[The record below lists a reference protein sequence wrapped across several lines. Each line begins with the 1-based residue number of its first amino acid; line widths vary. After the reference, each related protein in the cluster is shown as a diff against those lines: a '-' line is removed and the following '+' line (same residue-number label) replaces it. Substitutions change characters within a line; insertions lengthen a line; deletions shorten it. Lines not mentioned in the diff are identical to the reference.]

1 MFYYQD
7 QVELVC
13 ASGSGGSGAISFH
26 RTRHR
31 DRGGPDGGD
40 GGRGGNII
48 FSSRIKVR
56 DFNHLKKRERFT
68 ASPGNPGQSQMKAG
82 SKGENRIIPVPL
94 GTVLK
99 DIKANLLA
107 DFDRP
112 RSLVFLKGGRG
123 GRGNA
128 WFKTS
133 QNQAPRYFHRGCK
146 GQEKKFIL
154 EYKPLIK
161 ASLIG
166 RANTGK
172 STFFNAITGAHSP
185 TAEYPYTTLVPYY
198 GRIKTLGSDCVLMDI
213 PGISRGAHQKP
224 EKGLSFL
231 RSLQRASLL
240 IHFIDSTIRD
250 PMGVQKE
257 LEEELKAF
265 DRKFSEKAFSPLSKK
280 KRWIVFTKID
290 LLQNQTFR
298 ERVTKPPA
306 GFFTLSNKTGE
317 GIRELVSAI
326 KKEFSS

>member
-1 MFYYQD
+1 M
-7 QVELVC
+7 
-13 ASGSGGSGAISFH
+13 
-26 RTRHR
+26 R
-31 DRGGPDGGD
+31 D
-40 GGRGGNII
+40 
-48 FSSRIKVR
+48 
-56 DFNHLKKRERFT
+56 
-68 ASPGNPGQSQMKAG
+68 AKA
-82 SKGENRIIPVPL
+82 
-94 GTVLK
+94 T
-99 DIKANLLA
+99 LLA

-133 QNQAPRYFHRGCK
+133 RNQAPRYFHKGRK
-146 GQEKKFIL
+146 GQEKKIIL

-198 GRIKTLGSDCVLMDI
+198 GRIKTLGANNILMDI

-231 RSLQRASLL
+231 RSLQRARLL

-250 PMGVQKE
+250 PLGTQRE

-265 DRKFSEKAFSPLSKK
+265 DRKFSEKAFFPLSKK
-280 KRWIVFTKID
+280 KRLVVFTKID
-290 LLQNQTFR
+290 LLKNQTFR
-298 ERVTKPPA
+298 KRVTKPSTRL
-306 GFFTLSNKTGE
+306 FTLSNKTGE
-317 GIRELVSAI
+317 GVRELVIAI
-326 KKEFSS
+326 KKELSD